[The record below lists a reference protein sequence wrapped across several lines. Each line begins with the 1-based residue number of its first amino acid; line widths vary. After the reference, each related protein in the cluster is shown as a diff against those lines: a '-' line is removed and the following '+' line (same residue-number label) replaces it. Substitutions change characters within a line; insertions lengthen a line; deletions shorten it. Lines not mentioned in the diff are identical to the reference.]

1 MKKAWRLRNVYGYTY
16 VTLFSE
22 DGRILDTYKYHDS
35 MFGRPM
41 PRPFTFSEWNDGLPQ
56 MIAIELNERLKSNGE
71 FTEFIETRNDNV

>member
-35 MFGRPM
+35 MFGKAM
-41 PRPFTFSEWNDGLPQ
+41 PRPFTFKEWNDGLPQ
-56 MIAIELNERLKSNGE
+56 AIMQELNITLKKNNE
-71 FTEFIETRNDNV
+71 YTEFIQEGKA